1 MEVDLRAQQR
11 AMLGLLAVRVGQPVM
26 VAEIV
31 DLLWATAPPASAV
44 NTVHKYVGMLRRAM
58 EPDLGPRA
66 QGRRLVRGGGGY
78 VFDATAEELDL
89 LRFRVLVEQARTL
102 RERGEPGAALAR
114 LVSALRLW
122 WGRCAANVDYRL
134 PGRSVFAA
142 MDAEMATVV
151 CAAADLALAVGRPDE
166 VVGLVRRAAGWE
178 PLDESVHARLLLVL
192 AAVGRQ
198 AEALAAYAAIRQRLA
213 EELGVDPGG
222 ELRAA
227 HQRVLRQDVEPG
239 WPIRLPGGL
248 TG

>member
-1 MEVDLRAQQR
+1 
-11 AMLGLLAVRVGQPVM
+11 
-26 VAEIV
+26 
-31 DLLWATAPPASAV
+31 
-44 NTVHKYVGMLRRAM
+44 M
-58 EPDLGPRA
+58 EPDLGPRE
-66 QGRRLVRGGGGY
+66 QGRRLVRSGGGY
-78 VFDATAEELDL
+78 VLIATAEELDL
-89 LRFRVLVEQARTL
+89 LRFRALVEQAWAVRD
-102 RERGEPGAALAR
+102 RGDPGAALGR

-142 MDAEMATVV
+142 VDAEMVAAV

-192 AAVGRQ
+192 AGVGRQ
-198 AEALAAYAAIRQRLA
+198 AEALAAYTAIRQRLA

-239 WPIRLPGGL
+239 WPVRLPGGL